1 MAHVTTSET
10 TLDKASAI
18 WLSRHRDELV
28 AHLPAPGRTWRWGE
42 TELSHAYLSQ
52 LKDRELIIRVNDEWR
67 TTRQLWE
74 ALIQSIDAE
83 RQETVGVEIG
93 QEQIGD
99 PGISNSSS
107 EHPLSEQESQETVQ
121 QTHLGQFDVAASDS
135 EFEGLNDASSS
146 LTENTPLVEGGEE
159 L

>member
-1 MAHVTTSET
+1 MARVTESET

-18 WLSRHRDELV
+18 WLSRHRDELA

-52 LKDRELIIRVNDEWR
+52 LKDRELIVRVNDEWR

-74 ALIQSIDAE
+74 ALIQSIDVE
-83 RQETVGVEIG
+83 SQETVGVEIG
-93 QEQIGD
+93 QEPISD

-107 EHPLSEQESQETVQ
+107 EHSLSEQASQATVQ
-121 QTHLGQFDVAASDS
+121 QTHLGQFDVSASDS
-135 EFEGLNDASSS
+135 EFADPNDASSS
-146 LTENTPLVEGGEE
+146 LTENTPLVEEGDE